1 MNRVTIRRFDV
12 VRTANVVAVLYAV
25 GVLVIGLV
33 VVVPFTLLTVVAGVS
48 SSGSEMA
55 GIVGASIVGGLV
67 LGLIAVV
74 FYGIMGWIMTA
85 IGCALYNWVAGRI
98 GGFRVEVEVEGPYP
112 GRPGYPTPY
121 GAPGY
126 GNPAWPVPGSPAG
139 QPAPPPPGWG
149 QPGG

>member
-25 GVLVIGLV
+25 MVLVIGLV
-33 VVVPFTLLTVVAGVS
+33 FVVPFTLLTAIAGVSYSGSEVAGV
-48 SSGSEMA
+48 
-55 GIVGASIVGGLV
+55 IGASIAGGLILGV
-67 LGLIAVV
+67 LAIV
-74 FYGIMGWIMTA
+74 FYGILGWITTA
-85 IGCALYNWVAGRI
+85 LACALYNWVAGRI
-98 GGFRVEVEVEGPYP
+98 GGFRVEVDVEGPYP
-112 GRPGYPTPY
+112 GGPGYPVPY

-139 QPAPPPPGWG
+139 PVAPPPGWN